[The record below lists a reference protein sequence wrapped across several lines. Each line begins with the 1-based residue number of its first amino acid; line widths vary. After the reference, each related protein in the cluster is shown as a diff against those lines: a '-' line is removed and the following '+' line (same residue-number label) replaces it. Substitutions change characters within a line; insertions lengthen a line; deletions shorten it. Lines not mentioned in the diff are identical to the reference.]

1 MATQLNIKD
10 PETIALARTMAQRSG
25 KSVTATI
32 RDALEQVDAAN
43 AAATKARAEQ
53 ILAALRVINPNPR
66 ELLSPEWRDKSSV
79 EIANSIYNEDGSFAE

>member
-10 PETIALARTMAQRSG
+10 PETVALARTMATRNG

-32 RDALEQVDAAN
+32 RYALEQADAGS

-53 ILAALRVINPNPR
+53 ILAKLRAINPNPR
-66 ELLSPEWRDKSSV
+66 ALLAPEWRDKSSV